1 MNRVIKKAFP
11 ENIKAPLRKIRG
23 VYRGTLA
30 AYKKYAV
37 PKFLIH
43 FVTTE
48 CQLNCKHCFYSAE
61 LNTLQKS
68 KLSLSELKKIIL
80 SFRSPIDTLVL
91 TGGEPFLD
99 KDLVEIALLY
109 NSLNKTRII
118 AIDSNG
124 FATDTI
130 IDSVNKILNRSNNNS
145 CLSLQISLDGP
156 EKIHNDI
163 RGNPYSFQNAVETI
177 KRLKKIQVS
186 NDKMHIHMLCIIN
199 QKNCNYL
206 KELSNYCMENLNM
219 PIYFEL
225 VRRNICSFHSSRY
238 KPRDELTGDLS
249 FDLKRAFND
258 VVHIYNQQDKR
269 FKSKSCSSM
278 IGKIRDEFTIA
289 REGKRL
295 FACLAGNYVGTLF
308 SNGDVSPCE
317 LLSFRLNLRDF
328 DYNFPKIWD
337 SRQMRAVVEKI
348 RRSCFCTLGCFIGLS
363 RQRID
368 YQLKTLFAKSE
379 FL

>member
-1 MNRVIKKAFP
+1 MNRIIKKAFP

-43 FVTTE
+43 FVTTR
-48 CQLNCKHCFYSAE
+48 CQLNCKHCFCPSESDASS
-61 LNTLQKS
+61 KD
-68 KLSLSELKKIIL
+68 KLSLSELKKVIL
-80 SFRSPIDTLVL
+80 SFNAPIDTVVL
-91 TGGEPFLD
+91 TGGEPFLH
-99 KDLVEIALLY
+99 KDLVEMALLY
-109 NSLNKTRII
+109 NSLNKARII
-118 AIDSNG
+118 SINTNG
-124 FATDTI
+124 YATDTI
-130 IDSVNKILNRSNNNS
+130 VNSVNKILNDLDNNS
-145 CLSLQISLDGP
+145 CLSLQVSLDGP
-156 EKIHNDI
+156 ERIHNDI
-163 RGNPYSFQNAVETI
+163 RGNPYSFQNAAETI
-177 KRLKKIQVS
+177 RRLKKIQVA
-186 NDKMHIHMLCIIN
+186 NDKMHIHTLCIIN

-206 KELSNYCMENLNM
+206 KELSSYCMENLNM

-225 VRRNICSFHSSRY
+225 VRRNICDFHSVEY
-238 KPRDELTGDLS
+238 KPRDGLTGDLS

-258 VVHIYNQQDKR
+258 IVHIYNQQDKR

-295 FACLAGNYVGTLF
+295 FACMAGNYAGALF

-317 LLSFRLNLRDF
+317 LLDFRLNLRDF
-328 DYNFPKIWD
+328 DYNFPKIWN
-337 SRQMRAVVEKI
+337 SPRMRAVVEKI
-348 RRSCFCTLGCFIGLS
+348 RRSCFCTLGCFVGLS

-368 YQLKTLFAKSE
+368 YQLKTLFAKPK